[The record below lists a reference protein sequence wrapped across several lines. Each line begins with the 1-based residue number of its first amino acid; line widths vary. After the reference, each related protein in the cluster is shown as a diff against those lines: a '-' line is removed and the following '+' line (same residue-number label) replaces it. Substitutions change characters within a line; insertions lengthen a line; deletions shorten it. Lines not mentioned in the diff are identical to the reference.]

1 MQQSWS
7 DKMVEGIRN
16 IIKRDHAGSINNT
29 YCKEAKKLMS
39 RYPVTSALAE
49 NLVEVAEDSESLEQH
64 TKAIKDEMSKQM
76 LWKSLLAH

>member
-1 MQQSWS
+1 
-7 DKMVEGIRN
+7 MVEGIRN

-49 NLVEVAEDSESLEQH
+49 NLVEVAEDSENFEQH
-64 TKAIKDEMSKQM
+64 IKAIKDEMSKQM